1 MPSISRPCPPQR
13 PIRPWWVMLL
23 SIACAPAS
31 PFEGPGYDPDRG
43 LTTDAPGPYVA
54 VVTEAVVSSDGHDL
68 FDQHVEQIE
77 DDLADRP
84 GLVGVSLR
92 GEVFGDTRW
101 TLSVW
106 EDEAALGAFLGGQAH
121 GAAMGAAHRS
131 TDRVRSARWTVSRAQ
146 VPPDWDAAI
155 ERLDGAEAY

>member
-1 MPSISRPCPPQR
+1 MSRLSRTVPAHR
-13 PIRPWWVMLL
+13 AGSAAVALL
-23 SIACAPAS
+23 VAVACAPAS
-31 PFEGPGYDPDRG
+31 PFEGPGFDPDHG
-43 LTTDAPGPYVA
+43 LQTDAPGPYVA

-68 FDQHVEQIE
+68 FDHHVDQIE
-77 DDLADRP
+77 EDLADRP

-121 GAAMGAAHRS
+121 GAAMGSAHRS

-146 VPPDWDAAI
+146 VPPDWDAALA
-155 ERLDGAEAY
+155 RLDGVEAY